1 MSGDAAANEALINRF
16 YEAFARTDGDA
27 MAACY
32 TADAHFHDPVFQDL
46 HGDEV
51 GSMWRMLCER
61 ATDLEVEHSKVHAD
75 GEQGSAHW
83 DASYTFSTGRH
94 VLNRIDA
101 SFVFEDG
108 LISAHRDRF
117 DLYAWARQAI
127 GPVGELLG
135 WTPMIQGRIRAQ
147 ARQGLEEFMAAGPAA
162 AGE

>member
-75 GEQGSAHW
+75 DEQGSAHW

-101 SFVFEDG
+101 SFVFQDG
-108 LISAHRDRF
+108 LISEHRDRF

-127 GPVGELLG
+127 GPVGVLLG

>member
-32 TADAHFHDPVFQDL
+32 TAD
-46 HGDEV
+46 EV
-51 GSMWRMLCER
+51 RSMWRMLCER

-75 GEQGSAHW
+75 DEQGSAHW

-101 SFVFEDG
+101 SFVFQDG
-108 LISAHRDRF
+108 LISEHRDRF

-127 GPVGELLG
+127 GPVGVLLG

>member
-1 MSGDAAANEALINRF
+1 MSGDATANEALINRF

-46 HGDEV
+46 RGDEV
-51 GSMWRMLCER
+51 GAMWRMLCER

-101 SFVFEDG
+101 SFVFQDG
-108 LISAHRDRF
+108 LISEHRDRF

-127 GPVGELLG
+127 GPVGVLLG
-135 WTPMIQGRIRAQ
+135 WTPMIQRRSRAQ